1 MLLESTVIGILA
13 GGWASS
19 TYWPDDG
26 LLVGIAAG
34 LAAWFVLV
42 VRNESKREKQRSGR
56 KGLPGKEFYE
66 LHK

>member
-13 GGWASS
+13 GGWASA

-26 LLVGIAAG
+26 LLVGITAG

-42 VRNESKREKQRSGR
+42 VRNESKREKQRQKRSAR
-56 KGLPGKEFYE
+56 KGVL
-66 LHK
+66 

>member
-1 MLLESTVIGILA
+1 MLAEAVIIGFFA

-42 VRNESKREKQRSGR
+42 VRQENKRQKRSAR
-56 KGLPGKEFYE
+56 KGVL
-66 LHK
+66 